1 MVPFHGDGAGIAE
14 LTWGQREI
22 WAAMRKQR
30 SSLSIGGVTP
40 LPAVK
45 DVDFFVEA
53 LRFMMSR
60 HQSLRTRLRFAPD
73 GGVRQ
78 VLADHG
84 EIGLYVVEVA
94 DDGDPAE
101 VAAEVCAD
109 YRARDFDYEHEWP
122 VRMAVIRHHDTAT
135 HLVAIYCHLALDAH
149 GLTALIANLAD
160 RTESTGTAPLA
171 QAAWQGSPAG
181 QRLNRAAQR
190 HWKRQL
196 DRVPARRFAETD
208 DERQPRHWQV
218 SFRSPAA
225 YLGLRSI
232 TARTQT
238 ESSPV
243 MLAAVA
249 VALARVTGRNPTVLQ
264 VVVNNRFRPGLA
276 DTVSC
281 LAQTGLCVIDVADTT
296 FDDAVER
303 ARQSTMS
310 TYLNAY
316 YHPDE
321 MTELIAELGRERG
334 EVIELDCYFNDR
346 RVPEHREP
354 TGPIPTPEQLA
365 AVSDET
371 TLSWGPPSD
380 APFEPFFF
388 HINDV
393 PDTLDLILYTDTRC
407 LPPGDMTAFLHGV
420 ESILVAAAF
429 DAAAPTGVAA
439 REVTASPGPV
449 G

>member
-1 MVPFHGDGAGIAE
+1 
-14 LTWGQREI
+14 
-22 WAAMRKQR
+22 
-30 SSLSIGGVTP
+30 
-40 LPAVK
+40 
-45 DVDFFVEA
+45 
-53 LRFMMSR
+53 
-60 HQSLRTRLRFAPD
+60 
-73 GGVRQ
+73 
-78 VLADHG
+78 
-84 EIGLYVVEVA
+84 
-94 DDGDPAE
+94 
-101 VAAEVCAD
+101 
-109 YRARDFDYEHEWP
+109 
-122 VRMAVIRHHDTAT
+122 
-135 HLVAIYCHLALDAH
+135 
-149 GLTALIANLAD
+149 
-160 RTESTGTAPLA
+160 
-171 QAAWQGSPAG
+171 
-181 QRLNRAAQR
+181 
-190 HWKRQL
+190 
-196 DRVPARRFAETD
+196 
-208 DERQPRHWQV
+208 
-218 SFRSPAA
+218 
-225 YLGLRSI
+225 
-232 TARTQT
+232 
-238 ESSPV
+238 
-243 MLAAVA
+243 
-249 VALARVTGRNPTVLQ
+249 VALARVTGRSPTVLQ

-354 TGPIPTPEQLA
+354 TGPIPTPEQLTA
-365 AVSDET
+365 ALDET

-407 LPPGDMTAFLHGV
+407 LPPDDMTAFLCGV

-429 DAAAPTGVAA
+429 DAAAPTGVPA